1 MRRPAPVAL
10 ALRIGAMVAVLVAA
24 AIAVPSASAHAQ
36 GVGFRARVS
45 PDTVY
50 VGQQASYEL
59 TVTIAADVRQ
69 RLRRNP
75 QFVAPEARSML
86 AYDLPTPKAPAPGEG
101 TEVHV
106 FRRALFP
113 LTAGRYSIAPA
124 QLSFALPQS
133 PSFFSREDERT
144 LRSEGVTV
152 VAIEPPVAG
161 RPAEWGGAVGRWR
174 ARARLD
180 SQSARVG
187 DPFVLTLR
195 VEGVGNATLLP
206 RPELAIPWAIV
217 VAEDERVVL
226 DSTPT
231 TLRGSKEFAWL
242 VTPKD
247 AGTRQVPSLSY
258 AFFDPEARR
267 YEIARTAPI
276 AVEVRPGDLVTIPP
290 RALAA
295 RDATPLTV
303 HAELAGATPVTLPA
317 APVWGWLAL
326 LAPIPWL
333 VARWRSRRPRG
344 KRPATPAER
353 LREGTSVVPGEVRAL
368 FDAALRERT
377 GIALERVTGP
387 GALAAALRREGV
399 TPEVAGDA
407 ERLRDALDAGAYA
420 RAGGVAELRARART
434 VLDRVGN
441 EARRR
446 ASVLL
451 LTLAT
456 AVLGGALG
464 CAPDPT
470 NTSRDAMTA
479 FAEGQTA
486 YAGQDWGRA
495 RDAFLRAAN
504 AAPRDAN
511 AWANF
516 GSASWQ
522 AADTAA
528 AVLGWQRALR
538 LDPLDAGLRAR
549 LARVRAPQTRGPARV
564 WPLPTLPLAIAALT
578 LWLLGWAWSAR
589 RRWRRATARRGALLI
604 VPGVLVGGLAGF
616 AEWQS
621 RGMDLVVIAT
631 PVPLRSLPALGAEAG
646 SVPLIGEVVRVRES
660 RGVWLRIELEAG
672 REGWYPAERTYPL
685 ARE

>member
-1 MRRPAPVAL
+1 MRLAIRSARFAVRLAALGAAP
-10 ALRIGAMVAVLVAA
+10 IVAVEG
-24 AIAVPSASAHAQ
+24 Q

-59 TVTIAADVRQ
+59 TVTIPADVRQ

-75 QFVAPEARSML
+75 QFVAPEARAML
-86 AYDLPTPKAPAPGEG
+86 AYDLPTPKAAPPGEG

-113 LTAGRYSIAPA
+113 LTTGRYTIPAA
-124 QLSFALPQS
+124 QLTFALPQS
-133 PSFFSREDERT
+133 PSFFSREDERS
-144 LRSEGVTV
+144 LRSEPVSF
-152 VAIEPPVAG
+152 VAIAPPAAG

-174 ARARLD
+174 TRARVD
-180 SQSARVG
+180 SQRARVG

-195 VEGVGNATLLP
+195 VEGTGNATLLP
-206 RPELAIPWAIV
+206 RPELSIPWAIV
-217 VAEDERVVL
+217 VPEDERVVL

-231 TLRGSKEFAWL
+231 TLGGAKEFAWL

-247 AGTRQVPSLSY
+247 AGARQVPSLAY
-258 AFFDPEARR
+258 AFFDPVARR
-267 YEIARTAPI
+267 YEVARTAPI
-276 AVEVRPGDLVTIPP
+276 AVRVSAGDLVTIPP
-290 RALAA
+290 RAAGA
-295 RDATPLTV
+295 RDAAPLPV
-303 HAELAGATPVTLPA
+303 RAQLAGPAAVALPA
-317 APVWGWLAL
+317 APVWAWIAL
-326 LAPIPWL
+326 IAPLPWL

-344 KRPATPAER
+344 KREPTPAEK
-353 LREGTSVVPGEVRAL
+353 LRSAAAVVPGEVRAL

-377 GIALERVTGP
+377 GIALEGVTGP

-399 TPEVAGDA
+399 TPEVSVEA
-407 ERLRDALDAGAYA
+407 EKLRDALDAAAYA
-420 RAGGVAELRARART
+420 RAPGSAELRTRART
-434 VLDRVGN
+434 LMQRIGD
-441 EARRR
+441 EARRQKL
-446 ASVLL
+446 ASLL
-451 LTLAT
+451 LVALLLGAVACVPAT
-456 AVLGGALG
+456 V
-464 CAPDPT
+464 
-470 NTSRDAMTA
+470 NTSQEALSA

-486 YAGQDWGRA
+486 YAGQDWARA

-504 AAPRDAN
+504 ASPRDRN

-538 LDPLDAGLRAR
+538 LDPLDAGMRPR
-549 LARVRAPQTRGPARV
+549 LARVRAPQTRGAARV
-564 WPLPTLPLAIAALT
+564 WPLPVLPLAIGAFS
-578 LWLLGWAWSAR
+578 LWCAGWAWSAAR
-589 RRWRRATARRGALLI
+589 RFRRKPGRRGALLI
-604 VPGVLVGGLAGF
+604 LPGALVAALALF

-621 RGMDLVVIAT
+621 RATDLVVIAT
-631 PVPLRSLPALGAEAG
+631 ATPLRALPALGAEAG
-646 SVPLIGEVVRVRES
+646 SVPLIGEVVRVRET